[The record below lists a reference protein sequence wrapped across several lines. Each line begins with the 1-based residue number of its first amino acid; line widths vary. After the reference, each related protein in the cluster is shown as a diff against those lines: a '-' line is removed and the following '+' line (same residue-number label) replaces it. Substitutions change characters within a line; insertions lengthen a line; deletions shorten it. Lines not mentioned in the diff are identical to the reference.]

1 MFATDAESITV
12 GLDLPVDDLTDDAV
26 RAALTACATLQGRID
41 VLRAR
46 LLNAARERQLWRHD
60 GARSLAAWLAGRTA
74 ISARDARRAADTSQI
89 ITENPD
95 IAESVAAGHIA
106 PAHVETMLAL
116 ANDAAVAQAA
126 ADDPSPDDPS
136 PDDPELV
143 VDPAALLAAARGQTP
158 ETFSKATRGMRAALD
173 PGGEAA
179 RFARLRSLRSLRTWT
194 DASGMFHLHAQL
206 DPAAGAFVER
216 AINAVAEERWRQEHP
231 DRAASLA
238 PRESYE
244 VRRADALTDMAQRIL
259 SGDGV
264 NGVGGSCV
272 DVIAVI
278 DYRVLLDDLEEHGIA
293 TMADGTPIPAGLA
306 RLWACEHGVIP
317 AVLNGKS
324 VPLDYGSKRRFATP
338 AQRQALMLRSATCE
352 FAGCTVTAY
361 ASRIHHLT
369 DWAESHT
376 TNYSG
381 LCIVCATHHSF
392 VHLDGWRLRGGPGNT
407 IETYRPDGTRHLP
420 AREHRPGP
428 AAHTRTAPPGGAPT
442 THARTAAT
450 PPTAH
455 APPGGAPTAHAP
467 PAATP
472 PTEPR
477 SPRRGDRIRTRP
489 RQRTRQRAVT

>member
-1 MFATDAESITV
+1 MFATVAESITV

-74 ISARDARRAADTSQI
+74 ISARDARRAADTAQI

-116 ANDAAVAQAA
+116 ANDAAVAQAVA
-126 ADDPSPDDPS
+126 DDPSPDDPSPDDPSPDDPS

-158 ETFSKATRGMRAALD
+158 ETFSKAARAMRAALD

-216 AINAVAEERWRQEHP
+216 AVNAVAEERWRQEHP
-231 DRAASLA
+231 ERASNLA

-244 VRRADALTDMAQRIL
+244 RRRADALTDMAERIL
-259 SGDGV
+259 AGDGV

-278 DYRVLLDDLEEHGIA
+278 DYQLLLDDLDEHGIA

-306 RLWACEHGVIP
+306 RLWACEHGIIP

-369 DWAESHT
+369 DWVDSHT

-442 THARTAAT
+442 AHART
-450 PPTAH
+450 
-455 APPGGAPTAHAP
+455 
-467 PAATP
+467 AATP

-477 SPRRGDRIRTRP
+477 SPRRTDRTRPRP

>member
-1 MFATDAESITV
+1 MFATVAESITV

-46 LLNAARERQLWRHD
+46 LLNAARERQLWRRD

-74 ISARDARRAADTSQI
+74 ISARDARRAADTAQI

-95 IAESVAAGHIA
+95 IAQSVAAGHIA

-116 ANDAAVAQAA
+116 ADDAAVAHAA
-126 ADDPSPDDPS
+126 ADPSTDAPDAAEP
-136 PDDPELV
+136 V
-143 VDPAALLAAARGQTP
+143 VDNAALLAAARGQTP
-158 ETFSKATRGMRAALD
+158 ETFSKSARAMRAALD

-216 AINAVAEERWRQEHP
+216 AVNAVAEERWRQEHP
-231 DRAASLA
+231 DRASNLA

-244 VRRADALTDMAQRIL
+244 RRRADALTDMAQRIL
-259 SGDGV
+259 AGDGV

-278 DYRVLLDDLEEHGIA
+278 DYRVLLDDLDEHGIA

-306 RLWACEHGVIP
+306 RLWACEHGIIP

-369 DWAESHT
+369 DWVDSHT

-420 AREHRPGP
+420 AREHPPGP
-428 AAHTRTAPPGGAPT
+428 AAHTRTEPLGGARAAHTRVAPPGGAP
-442 THARTAAT
+442 
-450 PPTAH
+450 
-455 APPGGAPTAHAP
+455 PGQDP
-467 PAATP
+467 PAAAP

-477 SPRRGDRIRTRP
+477 SPRRGDRTRTRP
-489 RQRTRQRAVT
+489 RERTRQRAVT